1 MNGSEMSTT
10 TDFFDAID
18 RDDQAALEG
27 LLAGRPDLAA
37 SRDDDGVSAV
47 MHALY
52 RGRRALAER
61 LAATLP
67 ALEIF
72 EAAALGR
79 ADRVRALL
87 AEDPSLAQARS
98 PDGFTPLHYPAFFG
112 GPGSADAARALLTA
126 GADARAR
133 SENDFWVLPLH
144 SAAAGAHAEIV
155 EVLLA
160 AGVDRSPRQRRGWTP
175 LHAAAQNGDARSVD
189 ALLAA
194 GADPRLTNDEGQS
207 AADVARAGGHAELAA
222 RLG

>member
-1 MNGSEMSTT
+1 M

-18 RDDQAALEG
+18 RDDQAALDD
-27 LLAGRPDLAA
+27 LLGGHPNLAA

-52 RGRRALAER
+52 RGRRAIAER
-61 LAATLP
+61 LAGSLL
-67 ALEIF
+67 ALDVF

-87 AEDPSLAQARS
+87 AEDAGLALARS

-112 GPGSADAARALLTA
+112 GPGSADVSRDLLAA
-126 GADARAR
+126 GADVSAR
-133 SENDFWVLPLH
+133 SDNDFWVLPLH
-144 SAAAGAHAEIV
+144 SATAGAHAEIV

-160 AGVDRSPRQRRGWTP
+160 AGAEPNARQQHGWTP
-175 LHAAAQNGDARSVD
+175 LHAAAKNGDLRSLE

-194 GADPRLTNDEGQS
+194 GANPALRNDDGRSPLDLALE
-207 AADVARAGGHAELAA
+207 AGHAELAA
-222 RLG
+222 RLR